1 MCIVD
6 GDIHEPPPPF
16 SFFFSSSL
24 IRQYFTW
31 GVKSPELSKSGKNYR
46 RMTIKLSIHSSDG
59 ANHLQ

>member
-1 MCIVD
+1 MTP
-6 GDIHEPPPPF
+6 PPPPF